1 MLSAY
6 EEERLKK
13 IAENKRMLIALG
25 IETEV
30 QQMRF
35 EIKAKSSPSAKKK
48 AEPEL
53 LTDDQRA
60 ALSRAGQWLERFEV
74 WLRGEVSQLNADIA
88 RRSAGRGKLVSG
100 QGVHLKGHG
109 VAFGGRAISI
119 ADDLVGL
126 KEEAQNQFGVSR
138 GNGADRGGWHLNH
151 PIGKLLQFQRH
162 LFSSVADVPGG
173 AHRPPTRPTRRR
185 RGSRMA
191 PRWRW

>member
-48 AEPEL
+48 AEPEP

-74 WLRGEVSQLNADIA
+74 WLLSLI
-88 RRSAGRGKLVSG
+88 
-100 QGVHLKGHG
+100 H
-109 VAFGGRAISI
+109 I
-119 ADDLVGL
+119 
-126 KEEAQNQFGVSR
+126 
-138 GNGADRGGWHLNH
+138 
-151 PIGKLLQFQRH
+151 
-162 LFSSVADVPGG
+162 
-173 AHRPPTRPTRRR
+173 
-185 RGSRMA
+185 
-191 PRWRW
+191 